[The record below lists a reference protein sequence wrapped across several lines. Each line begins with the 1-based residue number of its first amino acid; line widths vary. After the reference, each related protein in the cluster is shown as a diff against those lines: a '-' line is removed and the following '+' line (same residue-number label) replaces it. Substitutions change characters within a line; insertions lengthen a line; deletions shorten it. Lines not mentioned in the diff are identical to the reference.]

1 VIPKERFLTAV
12 RSFARTAYV
21 DQRTGARRPQTPTP
35 LMIPRPALLACC
47 ACVSELHD
55 RVSLVGDMLDLTGR
69 RTAVHAGSQRSGAPA
84 SSSCPNF
91 SSSFTLP
98 PPWALLVCGSA
109 YASSIAG
116 SFPVSTRPLRPTV
129 WWVRPR
135 LRAHQRGSRDSST
148 ASAHLTAASAAVAD
162 ISADTLAS

>member
-1 VIPKERFLTAV
+1 MWTSALE
-12 RSFARTAYV
+12 
-21 DQRTGARRPQTPTP
+21 QRTPTKVTPKDDPEARGAR
-35 LMIPRPALLACC
+35 LL
-47 ACVSELHD
+47 CVRIRQLD

-98 PPWALLVCGSA
+98 LPWALLVCGSA

-116 SFPVSTRPLRPTV
+116 SFPVFDPSPQSTV
-129 WWVRPR
+129 WWVCPR